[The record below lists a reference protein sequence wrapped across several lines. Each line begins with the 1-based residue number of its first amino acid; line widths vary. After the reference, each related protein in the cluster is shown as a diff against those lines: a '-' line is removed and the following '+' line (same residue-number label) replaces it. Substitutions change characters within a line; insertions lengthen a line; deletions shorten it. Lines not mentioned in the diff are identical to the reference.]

1 MAGNQKNIKAIISD
15 MDGVIWKGNQA
26 IVDLQK
32 VLSIIRER
40 DYRLVF
46 VTNNATLSIEQN
58 LEKLRGFGIY
68 LEHWQVINSGVA
80 VAHLLLQRFPNGGP
94 VYTIGENGLKS
105 ILAENGF
112 TQSEE
117 GVIAVVVG
125 LDRQLTYEKLK
136 IATLLIRSGIPF
148 YGTNPDKTYPTPQG
162 LIPGAGTVIT
172 AVEVATD
179 VKPILAGKPGTFM
192 YELALQRLRV
202 LPEEAIV
209 IGDRLDTD
217 IAGGQILGCV
227 TGLVL
232 SGVAT
237 ENEARQWQPQPDY
250 VAQDFEE
257 LIEML

>member
-1 MAGNQKNIKAIISD
+1 MAANQKKIRAIISD

-26 IVDLQK
+26 IGDLQK
-32 VLSIIRER
+32 VFSIISER

-58 LEKLRGFGIY
+58 LEKLHGFGIFM
-68 LEHWQVINSGVA
+68 EHWQVVNSGVA
-80 VAHLLLQRFPNGGP
+80 VAHLLLQRFPAGGP
-94 VYTIGENGLKS
+94 VYVIGENGLVS

-112 TQSEE
+112 FQSAE

-125 LDRQLTYEKLK
+125 LDRQLTYEKLRQ
-136 IATLLIRSGIPF
+136 ATLLIRSGIPF

-162 LIPGAGTVIT
+162 LIPGAGTVIA
-172 AVEVATD
+172 AVEAATD
-179 VKPILAGKPGTFM
+179 VKPILAGKPATFM

-202 LPEEAIV
+202 MPEEAIV

-217 IAGGQILGCV
+217 IAGGQVLGCV

-232 SGVAT
+232 SGVTT
-237 ENEARQWQPQPDY
+237 EYEARHWQPQPDY
-250 VAQDFEE
+250 VAQDFEK